1 MLAAA
6 MCFLFA
12 PTATAA
18 LSTFV
23 GSTFIQ
29 GAVLAGAQ
37 SKPAAAIKKKKGEA
51 CPAKTNDCHP
61 QSWCCVKPSIWHS
74 RWMLATLKNWRGL
87 RCDRLTAA
95 NH

>member
-1 MLAAA
+1 LEDTQMLRIWV
-6 MCFLFA
+6 FA
-12 PTATAA
+12 AA

-61 QSWCCVKPSIWHS
+61 QSWCCVKPSTCVIGGCS
-74 RWMLATLKNWRGL
+74 R
-87 RCDRLTAA
+87 
-95 NH
+95 